1 MRDSKFPPRPPKPP
15 SDGGGRTWLPLEPP
29 PPRPPD
35 AVIIP
40 EGQLAD
46 VLPDG
51 LVEALEEQGPEVALD
66 PRWKAAR
73 DAFLASTGA
82 EWGAYILEE
91 LERTIARRNGA
102 KESAK
107 DLRQNV
113 LLVLSRRYAQ
123 HVTRT
128 GEAWK
133 LDHPKAYLRSVCENV
148 ARDHAK
154 SKSEEAGD
162 RARRR
167 GGRDVRRRARPG
179 GGGAPRRAPG
189 DLRARARD
197 ADGGGGGGVRGPG
210 VARHDLPGDRRGA
223 RAPRQ
228 HRVLPVPP
236 RHGEARGDRGARPV
250 TSGGSRE
257 TPGCP
262 TSKLFFTSR
271 LKNAL
276 ACPLGDQEGTEA
288 GRERMLRPAISAP
301 TIHKAGHHGNSRSDL
316 ASPGM
321 PGGGKEGRARRH
333 QPGQDHVRGH
343 PRGDRHVQCAR
354 RSAWPPSSS

>member
-1 MRDSKFPPRPPKPP
+1 M
-15 SDGGGRTWLPLEPP
+15 
-29 PPRPPD
+29 
-35 AVIIP
+35 IIP

-46 VLPDG
+46 VLLDG

-133 LDHPKAYLRSVCENV
+133 LTNPKAYLRSVCDNV

-154 SKSEEAGD
+154 SKTRMPAIARGVEVDETSGAVPDPEEASRHAQLLEIFKRD
-162 RARRR
+162 RGTLTVEEAEVFE
-167 GGRDVRRRARPG
+167 GHASLGMTFPVIAAVVRRPLG
-179 GGGAPRRAPG
+179 TVYSQYRRAMEKFEA
-189 DLRARARD
+189 L
-197 ADGGGGGGVRGPG
+197 
-210 VARHDLPGDRRGA
+210 VAR
-223 RAPRQ
+223 
-228 HRVLPVPP
+228 
-236 RHGEARGDRGARPV
+236 
-250 TSGGSRE
+250 
-257 TPGCP
+257 
-262 TSKLFFTSR
+262 
-271 LKNAL
+271 
-276 ACPLGDQEGTEA
+276 
-288 GRERMLRPAISAP
+288 
-301 TIHKAGHHGNSRSDL
+301 
-316 ASPGM
+316 
-321 PGGGKEGRARRH
+321 
-333 QPGQDHVRGH
+333 VR
-343 PRGDRHVQCAR
+343 
-354 RSAWPPSSS
+354 